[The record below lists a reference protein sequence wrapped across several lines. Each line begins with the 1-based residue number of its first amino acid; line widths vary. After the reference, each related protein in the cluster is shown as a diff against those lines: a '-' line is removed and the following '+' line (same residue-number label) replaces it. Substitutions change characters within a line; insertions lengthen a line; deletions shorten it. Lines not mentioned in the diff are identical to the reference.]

1 MREFENKDI
10 EIFDYTGEGYEP
22 TMNFG
27 EWRVAFM
34 NYSDTLGAITKYER
48 HMLTDEVF
56 VLLEGKAA
64 LVVGEEKNVYQMEKF
79 KIYNVKKAMWHGTAM
94 SPDAKILIVENHN
107 TSADNS
113 EKIFLDEPI
122 KVEL

>member
-1 MREFENKDI
+1 
-10 EIFDYTGEGYEP
+10 
-22 TMNFG
+22 
-27 EWRVAFM
+27 
-34 NYSDTLGAITKYER
+34 
-48 HMLTDEVF
+48 MLTDEVF

>member
-1 MREFENKDI
+1 MKEFENKDI
-10 EIFDYTGEGYEP
+10 EIFDYTGTGYEP

-34 NYSDTLGAITKYER
+34 KYSDTLSAVTTYER

-56 VLLEGKAA
+56 VLLEGKAT
-64 LVVGEEKNVYQMEKF
+64 LVVGEEKTVYKMEKF
-79 KIYNVKKAMWHGTAM
+79 KIYNVKKATWHSTVM

-107 TSADNS
+107 TSANNS
-113 EKIFLDEPI
+113 EKVFYDEPI

>member
-10 EIFDYTGEGYEP
+10 EIFGYTGEGYEP

-34 NYSDTLGAITKYER
+34 NYADALSAITKYER

-64 LVVGEEKNVYQMEKF
+64 LVVGEEKNVYKMEKF
-79 KIYNVKKAMWHGTAM
+79 KIYNVKKATWHGTAM

-113 EKIFLDEPI
+113 EKVFFDEPI